1 MLVPGCVAL
10 KSQTT
15 QWDSRHLSGR
25 TASGPPV
32 YLYDGYNL
40 GEEIDGSGTL
50 VARYTGEDEID
61 EPLAEFRSG
70 TTSYDEQDGQGS
82 ISSLSNSAGTL
93 VNTYTYDSFG
103 RLASSTGSVL
113 NPLQYTA
120 REFDSETQLYFN
132 RTRYRD
138 PVTGQWL
145 NEDPARFSAGINF
158 YSYVLNNPLAYR
170 DPLGRQS
177 QMPSCYPDCVHTQE
191 EIQRMEREHETV
203 TEQIFPPPP
212 PGRPDASESQCACR
226 QIERVREQTR
236 NKELDKVIE
245 WVGLDSGFRLA
256 EIFGGRLAEK
266 FIPYVG
272 EADTL
277 YLGYELLKIDD
288 EGEAAERQY
297 YEKCYG
303 WDPLKF

>member
-1 MLVPGCVAL
+1 
-10 KSQTT
+10 
-15 QWDSRHLSGR
+15 
-25 TASGPPV
+25 
-32 YLYDGYNL
+32 
-40 GEEIDGSGTL
+40 
-50 VARYTGEDEID
+50 
-61 EPLAEFRSG
+61 
-70 TTSYDEQDGQGS
+70 
-82 ISSLSNSAGTL
+82 
-93 VNTYTYDSFG
+93 
-103 RLASSTGSVL
+103 
-113 NPLQYTA
+113 
-120 REFDSETQLYFN
+120 
-132 RTRYRD
+132 
-138 PVTGQWL
+138 
-145 NEDPARFSAGINF
+145 
-158 YSYVLNNPLAYR
+158 
-170 DPLGRQS
+170 
-177 QMPSCYPDCVHTQE
+177 
-191 EIQRMEREHETV
+191 MEREHETV